1 MKKMRKVAGMLMAA
15 TVAMA
20 MPMSAMAASI
30 TVNGA
35 FENETYKAYKIFDC
49 TSSGDSYAYTISY
62 FFDSAWKSVVEGY
75 EYASGQKLFTLTPSA
90 NDAKVLVVTTTTT
103 MTGNGWRFCSLY
115 QKTALSRAQM
125 RQ

>member
-35 FENETYKAYKIFDC
+35 FENETYKAYKIFDY
-49 TSSGDSYAYTISY
+49 TSSGDSYAYTMSA
-62 FFDSAWKSVVEGY
+62 DSAWKSVVEGY

-90 NDAKVLVVTTTTT
+90 NDANVLVVTTTTT
-103 MTGNGWRFCSLY
+103 MTEVMAGDFAAY
-115 QKTALSRAQM
+115 LSENSTGQER
-125 RQ
+125 R

>member
-35 FENETYKAYKIFDC
+35 FENETCRIRFL
-49 TSSGDSYAYTISY
+49 IIL
-62 FFDSAWKSVVEGY
+62 
-75 EYASGQKLFTLTPSA
+75 Q
-90 NDAKVLVVTTTTT
+90 VVTLMRIQCLPTVH
-103 MTGNGWRFCSLY
+103 GNLLLKDMNMHLDRNYSL
-115 QKTALSRAQM
+115 
-125 RQ
+125 